1 MINHTENNTTVT
13 IGQSTA
19 TVIADTQKYGHR
31 ITTVELVYPRY
42 IHSELLTH
50 RMFSRNASSSRATP
64 LRVTCSEAMFDP
76 VFFDYVGLNKSG
88 MVEGEE
94 LSEKDKEN
102 FKKDWGALSFKVA
115 AEVYRMSLVYN
126 VHKGVLNRAL
136 EPFLRI
142 RTLVTATDWENFFNL
157 RLAED
162 AQPEMRN
169 LALSIRGAVDKSI
182 PKNSHYHVPYVDM
195 DNGDSYGCITV
206 DNFIF
211 PKYALLS
218 AARCA
223 RVSYARLDG
232 KPTDDDADT
241 KLASK
246 LLNDGHM
253 SPFEHCAEYK
263 LIAAYYGNLY
273 HWRSYRNVFE
283 NTEDTKKPLY

>member
-64 LRVTCSEAMFDP
+64 LQVTCREAMFDP

-94 LSEKDKEN
+94 LSEKDKAN
-102 FKKDWGALSFKVA
+102 FRKDWEALAFKVA

-126 VHKGVLNRAL
+126 VHKGVLNRAI

-142 RTLVTATDWENFFNL
+142 RTLVTATDWDNFFNL

-169 LALSIRGAVDKSI
+169 LAKSI
-182 PKNSHYHVPYVDM
+182 KESMNKSDPEDSYYHVPYVDM
-195 DNGDSYGCITV
+195 NNDDYYRNITV
-206 DNFIF
+206 NKLIF
-211 PKYALLS
+211 SKYAVLS

-232 KPTDDDADT
+232 KPTNDDADIE
-241 KLASK
+241 LASK
-246 LLNDGHM
+246 LLKDGHM
-253 SPFEHCAEYK
+253 TPFEHCAEYEGES
-263 LIAAYYGNLY
+263 AYYSNLY
-273 HWRSYRNVFE
+273 YWRSYRNMIE
-283 NTEDTKKPLY
+283 NISNI

>member
-1 MINHTENNTTVT
+1 MINHTKNNTTVT

-64 LRVTCSEAMFDP
+64 LRVTCMEAMFDP

-94 LSEKDKEN
+94 ISEKDKEN
-102 FKKDWGALSFKVA
+102 FKKDWEALAFKVA

-142 RTLVTATDWENFFNL
+142 RTLVTATDWDNFFKL

-162 AQPEMRN
+162 AQPEMRS
-169 LALSIRGAVDKSI
+169 LAEAIKGAMDKST
-182 PKNSHYHVPYVDM
+182 PEDSYYHVPYVDM
-195 DNGDSYGCITV
+195 NNGDVYGDATV
-206 DNFIF
+206 NNIVFS
-211 PKYALLS
+211 KYALLS

-232 KPTDDDADT
+232 KPTDDDADIG
-241 KLASK
+241 LASK

-253 SPFEHCAEYK
+253 SPFEHCAIYAVES
-263 LIAAYYGNLY
+263 AYYGNLY
-273 HWRSYRNVFE
+273 HWRSYRNMIE
-283 NTEDTKKPLY
+283 NRQKMKKTLY